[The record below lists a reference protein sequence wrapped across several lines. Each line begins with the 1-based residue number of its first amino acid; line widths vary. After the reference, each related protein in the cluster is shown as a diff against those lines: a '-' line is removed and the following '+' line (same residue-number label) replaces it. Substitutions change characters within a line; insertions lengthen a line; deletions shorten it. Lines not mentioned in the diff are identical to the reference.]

1 MTPKKTFRGS
11 LILGLL
17 ITVCSSSAVMAQPA
31 AEPVITA
38 NIKCLSL
45 ERDLAGIDI
54 LAGQNKR
61 LPVRAAS
68 TYISTASQYQGPA
81 LLTFVRAKKKDANES
96 TTGQPDAK
104 PEVLGSVELP
114 PTGGDYLLLFAGS
127 TETKLQIMAVPFA
140 SSDVPLGSCMVW
152 NITHRPLGVVMGGQ
166 RALLNPSQKQ
176 TFKPS
181 LITKDYFD
189 LRVFDEHE
197 GKSRPLV
204 GGPHFLP
211 EKTRQLI
218 FIAERV
224 PGGAPIEIK
233 VIEEMPELK
242 SRPKPD
248 NQLTALSR

>member
-1 MTPKKTFRGS
+1 MNSKTILRHG

-17 ITVCSSSAVMAQPA
+17 ILACSSSVVAQQA

-45 ERDLAGIDI
+45 ERDLAGVDI
-54 LAGQNKR
+54 LAAKNKR
-61 LPVRAAS
+61 LPVHAAS
-68 TYISTASQYQGPA
+68 AYISTAVQYQGPA
-81 LLTFVRAKKKDANES
+81 QLTFVRAKKKGVNES
-96 TTGQPDAK
+96 AAGLPEDK

-114 PTGGDYLLLFAGS
+114 ATGGDYLLLFAGS
-127 TETKLQIMAVPFA
+127 AETKLQIMAVPFS
-140 SSDVPLGSCMVW
+140 SSDVPFGSCMVW
-152 NITHRPLGVVMGGQ
+152 NITHRALGVVMGGQ

-176 TFKPS
+176 TFTPS

-189 LRVFDEHE
+189 LRVFDEYE

-218 FIAERV
+218 FIAERF
-224 PGGAPIEIK
+224 PGGAPIQIK
-233 VIEEMPELK
+233 VVEEMPEVK
-242 SRPKPD
+242 SRPKLD
-248 NQLTALSR
+248 AQLTALSR